1 VRAVV
6 ESAGVSNVLT
16 KSLGSANSHNVVRA
30 AFTALQQLRDP
41 SRVARLRG
49 KDEAEVLPPAR
60 ERRAAVTET
69 PAEPPTA

>member
-16 KSLGSANSHNVVRA
+16 KSLGSANAHNVVRA

-41 SRVARLRG
+41 ALVARLRG
-49 KDEAEVLPPAR
+49 KDAEELAAPV
-60 ERRAAVTET
+60 RR
-69 PAEPPTA
+69 